1 MVPHRSANCRLG
13 DFVKELDFICHV
25 VAGLD
30 DFFEDIDIGFRSQL
44 MVEVV
49 ERVNKIRL
57 AVTENNSYIAD
68 SKLRDGVNKELR
80 FCCDMVGLV
89 NNYSDELFEGTQSMM
104 LQLAIG
110 RLQDL
115 FKIQAVAA

>member
-1 MVPHRSANCRLG
+1 MSRRSVNYRLG
-13 DFVKELDFICHV
+13 DFVKELDFICRV

-30 DFFEDIDIGFRSQL
+30 DFFEDIDIEFRSQL

-57 AVTENNSYIAD
+57 DVTENNFYIAD
-68 SKLRDGVNKELR
+68 AKLREGINKELS
-80 FCCDMVGLV
+80 FVCDMVGLV
-89 NNYSDELFEGTQSMM
+89 NNYSNEVFDGTPSMM

-110 RLQDL
+110 RLQNL
-115 FKIQAVAA
+115 FKIKAIAA